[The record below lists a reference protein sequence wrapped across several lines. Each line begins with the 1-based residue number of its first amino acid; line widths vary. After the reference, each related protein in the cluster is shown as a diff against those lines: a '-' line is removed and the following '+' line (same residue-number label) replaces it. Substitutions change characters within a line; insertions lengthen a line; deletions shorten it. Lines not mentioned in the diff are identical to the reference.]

1 MVEKSYHQNADGSLS
16 YSRVARSKTLPNTG
30 EKGTITALFSGLLLL
45 TGLSL
50 HKKKEN

>member
-1 MVEKSYHQNADGSLS
+1 M
-16 YSRVARSKTLPNTG
+16 PNTG

-50 HKKKEN
+50 HEK